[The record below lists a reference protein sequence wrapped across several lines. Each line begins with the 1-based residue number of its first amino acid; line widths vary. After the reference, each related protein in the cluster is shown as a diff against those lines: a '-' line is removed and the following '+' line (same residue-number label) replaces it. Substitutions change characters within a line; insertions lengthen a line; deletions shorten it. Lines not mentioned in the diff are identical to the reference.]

1 MTLDEIVKK
10 AIPDD
15 PKDCRIKKA
24 QKEAL
29 RLSIK
34 RDIALLIA
42 KNFVPKDNVAAS
54 HGIPMPPTPPPDRH
68 IREGEIPKKPKY

>member
-1 MTLDEIVKK
+1 MTLDDIVKK

-24 QKEAL
+24 HKEAL

-42 KNFVPKDNVAAS
+42 QNFVPKEQKVKS
-54 HGIPMPPTPPPDRH
+54 PS
-68 IREGEIPKKPKY
+68 